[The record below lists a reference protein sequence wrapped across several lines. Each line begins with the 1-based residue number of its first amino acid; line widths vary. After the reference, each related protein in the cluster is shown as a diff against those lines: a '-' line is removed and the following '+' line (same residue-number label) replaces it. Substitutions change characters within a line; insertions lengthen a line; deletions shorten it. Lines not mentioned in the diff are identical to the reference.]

1 MKKSIFLLISFLI
14 FSSLYAGIVEER
26 YVYGRKYY
34 KNRFEELFKAVSK
47 YYSREELEKIVE
59 KALERDEITE
69 KNIHFIYSP
78 FTLKKQVGSHK
89 ELLEKMINDE
99 TIKKGVDF
107 FGKYKPLFCELYA
120 ETKVEPRD
128 IISIINWESKLG
140 AITGE
145 QKIIKV
151 FAEQYFLGEEM
162 NHTLFILA
170 EYGNPKNKEGAMSRP
185 AGEKRVERLRNRA
198 FSNFKAL
205 LIQAKEKNF
214 DPLEVK
220 GSWAGAIGFPQFMP
234 ASMQYAKDGNG
245 DGKIDLFV
253 MEDAIAS
260 VANYLKM
267 NGYLAKGRVAAF
279 EAYNNDKVYAEGVK
293 TYSDSIK
300 SAGADAASC
309 GNGAS
314 TASQA
319 N

>member
-26 YVYGRKYY
+26 YIYGRKYY

-69 KNIHFIYSP
+69 KSIHFIYSP
-78 FTLKKQVGSHK
+78 LTLKKQAGSHEDRLK
-89 ELLEKMINDE
+89 KMINDE
-99 TIKKGVDF
+99 TVKKGVDF

-120 ETKVEPRD
+120 ETKVEPSD

-162 NHTLFILA
+162 DHTLFILA
-170 EYGNPKNKEGAMSRP
+170 EYRKTEEGAMSRP
-185 AGEKRVERLRNRA
+185 AGEKRVERLTKNA

-267 NGYLAKGRVAAF
+267 HGYLTKGRVAAF
-279 EAYNNDKVYAEGVK
+279 KAYNNDKVYAEGVK

-314 TASQA
+314 AASQA